1 MPTDIDSR
9 RLLDGQRAL
18 DVSATLPKTCAES
31 RQQCAVII
39 DGIAA
44 LQSLDDL
51 GPALNAQVFND
62 VKTLWERLILRQQWK
77 EPA

>member
-18 DVSATLPKTCAES
+18 DVSATLPKTLAES
-31 RQQCAVII
+31 RQQCAAIV